1 MRHAESGHK
10 RLSLKI
16 IDFLDNR
23 LTGGERAE
31 SGGTGRPWDQW
42 QLATVNNRWRR
53 LTRRQLSPDT

>member
-1 MRHAESGHK
+1 MQRAVIKG
-10 RLSLKI
+10 SLFKI

-31 SGGTGRPWDQW
+31 SGGTGGPWDHW
-42 QLATVNNRWRR
+42 QVLATVNNRWRR